1 MIVEFFLGPIF
12 ALLAK
17 GFEMIRLDKINL
29 PGWLGDF
36 MDLVANAMM
45 FFPIDV
51 WVIVIANVVLWISI
65 QFAWAVFEWVY
76 KKIPGIN

>member
-1 MIVEFFLGPIF
+1 MLIEMLLGPIF
-12 ALLAK
+12 RILEK
-17 GFEMIRLDKINL
+17 GFEMIRLDSIDL

-36 MDLVANAMM
+36 MELVANAMM

-51 WVIVIANVVLWISI
+51 WVIVIANVVFWLTI
-65 QFAWAVFEWVY
+65 QFTWAVIEWIY